1 MLTHSLLTAIIRAG
15 SMSKIVYRLFKAV
28 IFVTRPRAKQNLH
41 ISQWLYVLRARQFF
55 QGGRFPKNACGL
67 TLLANR

>member
-1 MLTHSLLTAIIRAG
+1 MTAIIPAG
-15 SMSKIVYRLFKAV
+15 SMSKIVNRLFKAV

-41 ISQWLYVLRARQFF
+41 ISQWLYILRARQFF
-55 QGGRFPKNACGL
+55 QGGRFPKNVCDW